1 MAPRLLGLPFAAM
14 KDAAR
19 PDPAV
24 AAQRV
29 KEGMRDLARGAIGA
43 AGDLAADVAIGYRK
57 STRYFK
63 LRAAVVGTW
72 VLLTLVTFWA
82 ACPSTGPTN
91 ALGAKA
97 RLLAGSIMGSQVFV
111 ENESDRIW
119 QDVVVTLE
127 GGWSYQKRTVRPT
140 ESFVVPTNRF
150 TKDGA
155 TAPPGISPR
164 TISIECSEGTVTIPL
179 AVER

>member
-1 MAPRLLGLPFAAM
+1 M
-14 KDAAR
+14 KEAR

-29 KEGMRDLARGAIGA
+29 KDGVRDLARSAVGA
-43 AGDLAADVAIGYRK
+43 AGDLASDVAREYRK
-57 STRYFK
+57 STQYFK
-63 LRAAVVGTW
+63 LRAAVIATW
-72 VLLTLVTFWA
+72 ALLAAVTFWG
-82 ACPSTGPTN
+82 ACPSSGPSN

-111 ENESDRIW
+111 ENESDKPWRE
-119 QDVVVTLE
+119 VVVTLD
-127 GGWSYQKRTVRPT
+127 GGWRFEKHTVRAA

-155 TAPPGISPR
+155 TAPPGLSPK
-164 TISIECSEGTVTIPL
+164 TISIECAEGHVTMPL
-179 AVER
+179 PIER